1 MTKVLLIDNYD
12 SFTYNLKD
20 YLAQAGL
27 QLEVYRNDEIS
38 IDQIK
43 EAKYTGLVLSPG
55 PGKPSEVPLL
65 HKLIDYSITEH
76 IPLLGICLGHQAIGE
91 YFGLQTR
98 KAPLPV
104 HGKTDDI
111 TLQSD
116 HPVFDG
122 IKAPI
127 TVMRYHSLIVEGQ
140 SNHLRVIAKNKE
152 GINMAMVHNSKPL
165 FSMQFHPESVLTKD
179 GLQMLH
185 NWANHYIHEKK

>member
-27 QLEVYRNDEIS
+27 NLEVYRNDEIS

-43 EAKYTGLVLSPG
+43 SANYSGIVLSPG

-65 HKLIDYSITEH
+65 HKLIGYCLDRSL
-76 IPLLGICLGHQAIGE
+76 PLLGICLGHQAIGE
-91 YFGLQTR
+91 YFGLHTK

-111 TLQSD
+111 RLISN
-116 HPVFDG
+116 HPVFKG
-122 IKAPI
+122 LQNPI
-127 TVMRYHSLIVEGQ
+127 TVMRYHSLIVDGQ
-140 SNHLRVIAKNKE
+140 CDDLSIIARNEE
-152 GINMAMVHNSKPL
+152 GINMAMSHKDKPL
-165 FSMQFHPESVLTKD
+165 FSMQFHPESILTKD

-185 NWANHYIHEKK
+185 NWVNCYINEKN